1 MIWVAISALCVA
13 VLMLGWLVR
22 ECRLENKRLREELV
36 CEAERRA
43 TWWSEMVKSHTDL
56 SVRQTEA
63 TELVEQ
69 LRVAL
74 TSLDDE
80 YKDTTHAHGLW
91 QAGIEERLSDLNLR
105 IARNTAA
112 LDALPNAAD
121 IIAAVTGPFVEL
133 ARPRPYQFQPA
144 DLTPDQQANED
155 AWDTYDPTDDEFPIR
170 DPGDFTPPAAFG
182 GLPGL

>member
-1 MIWVAISALCVA
+1 MIWVAVSALSFA
-13 VLMLGWLVR
+13 VLVLGWLVR
-22 ECRLENKRLREELV
+22 ECRLENERLREDLER
-36 CEAERRA
+36 EA
-43 TWWSEMVKSHTDL
+43 S
-56 SVRQTEA
+56 
-63 TELVEQ
+63 
-69 LRVAL
+69 
-74 TSLDDE
+74 SLQAKVLGILGAPKVDVDE
-80 YKDTTHAHGLW
+80 YKDTTHAQGLW

-105 IARNTAA
+105 VARNTAA

-133 ARPRPYQFQPA
+133 ARPRPYQFQQPDVQTA
-144 DLTPDQQANED
+144 DEAPD

>member
-1 MIWVAISALCVA
+1 MIWVAVSALCVA
-13 VLMLGWLVR
+13 VLVLGWLVR
-22 ECRLENKRLREELV
+22 ECRLENKRLREDLEH
-36 CEAERRA
+36 EA
-43 TWWSEMVKSHTDL
+43 S
-56 SVRQTEA
+56 
-63 TELVEQ
+63 
-69 LRVAL
+69 
-74 TSLDDE
+74 SLQAKVLGIQGVLGAPKVDVDE
-80 YKDTTHAHGLW
+80 YKDTTHAQGLW

-144 DLTPDQQANED
+144 EQTVDVAPD

>member
-1 MIWVAISALCVA
+1 MIWVAVSALSFA
-13 VLMLGWLVR
+13 VLVLGWLVR
-22 ECRLENKRLREELV
+22 ECRLENERLREDLER
-36 CEAERRA
+36 EASSLQAKVLEHVQPRVRR
-43 TWWSEMVKSHTDL
+43 
-56 SVRQTEA
+56 
-63 TELVEQ
+63 
-69 LRVAL
+69 
-74 TSLDDE
+74 
-80 YKDTTHAHGLW
+80 LW

-105 IARNTAA
+105 VARNTAA

-133 ARPRPYQFQPA
+133 ARPRPYQFQQSTEQTA
-144 DLTPDQQANED
+144 DVAPD

>member
-1 MIWVAISALCVA
+1 MIWVAVSALSFA
-13 VLMLGWLVR
+13 VLVLGWLVR
-22 ECRLENKRLREELV
+22 ECRLENERLREDLER
-36 CEAERRA
+36 EA
-43 TWWSEMVKSHTDL
+43 S
-56 SVRQTEA
+56 
-63 TELVEQ
+63 
-69 LRVAL
+69 
-74 TSLDDE
+74 SLQ
-80 YKDTTHAHGLW
+80 AQGLW

-105 IARNTAA
+105 VARNAAA

-133 ARPRPYQFQPA
+133 ARPRPYQFQQSTEQTA
-144 DLTPDQQANED
+144 DVAPD

>member
-1 MIWVAISALCVA
+1 MIWVAVSALSFA
-13 VLMLGWLVR
+13 VLVLGWLVR
-22 ECRLENKRLREELV
+22 ECRLENERLREDLER
-36 CEAERRA
+36 EA
-43 TWWSEMVKSHTDL
+43 S
-56 SVRQTEA
+56 
-63 TELVEQ
+63 
-69 LRVAL
+69 
-74 TSLDDE
+74 SLQAKVDVTRSQRIVTRNADE
-80 YKDTTHAHGLW
+80 YKDTTHAQGLW

-105 IARNTAA
+105 VARNTAA

-133 ARPRPYQFQPA
+133 ARPRPYQFQQPDVQTA
-144 DLTPDQQANED
+144 DEAPD

>member
-1 MIWVAISALCVA
+1 MIWVAIGALCVA
-13 VLMLGWLVR
+13 VLVLGWLVR
-22 ECRLENKRLREELV
+22 ECRLENERLREELEH
-36 CEAERRA
+36 EAERRA
-43 TWWSEMVKSHTDL
+43 AWMNGIVKSNTNL
-56 SVRQTEA
+56 SVRQTEVS
-63 TELVEQ
+63 ELVEQ
-69 LRVAL
+69 LRVAV

-80 YKDTTHAHGLW
+80 YKDTTHAQGLW

-133 ARPRPYQFQPA
+133 ARPRPYQFQQPDVQTA
-144 DLTPDQQANED
+144 DVAPD

>member
-1 MIWVAISALCVA
+1 MIWVAVSALSFA
-13 VLMLGWLVR
+13 VLVLGWLVR
-22 ECRLENKRLREELV
+22 ECRLENERLREELV

-133 ARPRPYQFQPA
+133 ARPRPYQFQQSTEQTA
-144 DLTPDQQANED
+144 DVAPD
-155 AWDTYDPTDDEFPIR
+155 AWDTYDPPDDEFPIR

>member
-13 VLMLGWLVR
+13 VLVLGWLVR
-22 ECRLENKRLREELV
+22 ECRLENKRLREDLEH
-36 CEAERRA
+36 EA
-43 TWWSEMVKSHTDL
+43 S
-56 SVRQTEA
+56 
-63 TELVEQ
+63 
-69 LRVAL
+69 
-74 TSLDDE
+74 SLQ
-80 YKDTTHAHGLW
+80 ARGLW

-144 DLTPDQQANED
+144 EQTADVAPD

>member
-1 MIWVAISALCVA
+1 MIWVAVSALA
-13 VLMLGWLVR
+13 VLVSVQFYALTTLLKGGEKLA
-22 ECRLENKRLREELV
+22 EELEGERDQRLRWLEKL
-36 CEAERRA
+36 
-43 TWWSEMVKSHTDL
+43 TDMNSDFAL
-56 SVRQTEA
+56 RVTEA

-80 YKDTTHAHGLW
+80 YKDTTHAQGLW

-105 IARNTAA
+105 VARNTAA

-133 ARPRPYQFQPA
+133 ARPRPYQFQQPDVQTA
-144 DLTPDQQANED
+144 DVAPD

>member
-1 MIWVAISALCVA
+1 MIWVAIGALA
-13 VLMLGWLVR
+13 VLVSVQFYALTTLLKGGEKLA
-22 ECRLENKRLREELV
+22 EELEGERDQRLRWLEKL
-36 CEAERRA
+36 
-43 TWWSEMVKSHTDL
+43 TDMNSDFAL
-56 SVRQTEA
+56 RVTEA

-80 YKDTTHAHGLW
+80 YKDTTHAQGLW

-105 IARNTAA
+105 VARNAAA

-133 ARPRPYQFQPA
+133 ARPRPYQFQQPDVQTA
-144 DLTPDQQANED
+144 DVAPD

>member
-1 MIWVAISALCVA
+1 MPEPIWVAVSALSFA
-13 VLMLGWLVR
+13 VLVLGWLVR
-22 ECRLENKRLREELV
+22 ECRLENERLREDLER
-36 CEAERRA
+36 EASSLQA
-43 TWWSEMVKSHTDL
+43 KVLGIQGAGVGHTVY
-56 SVRQTEA
+56 SNTNGWQ
-63 TELVEQ
+63 
-69 LRVAL
+69 
-74 TSLDDE
+74 E
-80 YKDTTHAHGLW
+80 YKDTTHAQGLW

-105 IARNTAA
+105 VARNTAA

-133 ARPRPYQFQPA
+133 ARPRPYQFQQPDVQTA
-144 DLTPDQQANED
+144 DVAPD

>member
-1 MIWVAISALCVA
+1 MIWVAVSALCVA
-13 VLMLGWLVR
+13 VLVLGWLVR
-22 ECRLENKRLREELV
+22 ECRLENERLREDLEH
-36 CEAERRA
+36 EA
-43 TWWSEMVKSHTDL
+43 S
-56 SVRQTEA
+56 
-63 TELVEQ
+63 
-69 LRVAL
+69 
-74 TSLDDE
+74 SLQAKVIGILGAPKVDVDE
-80 YKDTTHAHGLW
+80 YEDTIHVQGLW

-133 ARPRPYQFQPA
+133 ARPRPYQFQQSTDQATEVA
-144 DLTPDQQANED
+144 DVD

>member
-1 MIWVAISALCVA
+1 MIWVAIGALA
-13 VLMLGWLVR
+13 VLVSVQFYALTTLLKGGEKLA
-22 ECRLENKRLREELV
+22 EELEGERDQRLRWLEKL
-36 CEAERRA
+36 
-43 TWWSEMVKSHTDL
+43 TDMNSDFAL
-56 SVRQTEA
+56 RVTEA

-80 YKDTTHAHGLW
+80 YKDTTHAQGLW

-133 ARPRPYQFQPA
+133 ARPRPYQFQQPDVQTA
-144 DLTPDQQANED
+144 DVAPD